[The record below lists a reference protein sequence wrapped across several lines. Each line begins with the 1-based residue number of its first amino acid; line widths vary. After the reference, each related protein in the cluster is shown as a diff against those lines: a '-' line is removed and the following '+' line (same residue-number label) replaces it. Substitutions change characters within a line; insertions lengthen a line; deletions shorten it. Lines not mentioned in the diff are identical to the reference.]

1 MDVNIRK
8 GFEMSTREEAEI
20 KAIHDGVYHAWR
32 NWLNE
37 NRQAIIEAIAS
48 RQFDSDTHEAFGAE
62 DEPPDGMTEVPPRRL
77 NTY

>member
-1 MDVNIRK
+1 VDVNVRK

-37 NRQAIIEAIAS
+37 NKQAIIDAIAAGS
-48 RQFDSDTHEAFGAE
+48 PH
-62 DEPPDGMTEVPPRRL
+62 PPASAWPATPKRSIQEVVIQ
-77 NTY
+77 